1 VTVQPMKIIKSVT
14 EMQAFSEACRAQG
27 RTIVFVPTMGY
38 LHEGHAH
45 LMREG
50 RSLGDVLIASIFVNP
65 TQFGPGEDFEKYP
78 RDWERDAQLCE
89 SAGVDG
95 IFAPTAE
102 EMYPSGYQTSIT
114 VSQVSRNLCG
124 ISRPTHFQGVATV
137 VAKLFN
143 CVKPHVALF
152 GEKDF
157 QQLVVIQRMV
167 KDLNMDI
174 QIIGV
179 PTVREQDGLA
189 MSSRN
194 TYLSADEHVSALSLS
209 RGLSRAREL
218 FLQGERSSRVLIDTV
233 RGIIEK
239 EPCAAVDYIKVCDI
253 ETLQDI
259 DTITVPA
266 VMALAVKIGKAR
278 LIDNIV
284 LKNN

>member
-1 VTVQPMKIIKSVT
+1 MNVIKSVT
-14 EMQAFSEACRAQG
+14 EMQAFSEGCRKQG
-27 RTIVFVPTMGY
+27 KKISFVPTMGY
-38 LHEGHAH
+38 LHQGHAC
-45 LMREG
+45 LMQEG
-50 RSLGDVLIASIFVNP
+50 RKLGDILIVSIFVNP

-78 RDWERDAQLCE
+78 RDWDRDAQLCE
-89 SAGVDG
+89 SAGVDV

-102 EMYPSGYQTSIT
+102 EMYPQGYQTSIT
-114 VSQVSRNLCG
+114 VAHVSRNLCG
-124 ISRPTHFQGVATV
+124 VTRPTHFQGVATV

-143 CVKPHVALF
+143 CTKPHIALF

-194 TYLSADEHVSALSLS
+194 TYLSADERVSALSLS
-209 RGLSRAREL
+209 RGLKQAREL
-218 FLQGERSSRVLIDTV
+218 FHHGERSARVLIGTV
-233 RGIIEK
+233 REIIEK
-239 EPCAAVDYIKVCDI
+239 EQGTAVDYIKICDM

-259 DTITVPA
+259 DTIAGPA
-266 VMALAVKIGKAR
+266 VMALAIKIGKAR
-278 LIDNIV
+278 LIDNVV
-284 LKNN
+284 LKRE

>member
-1 VTVQPMKIIKSVT
+1 LHESMNVIKSVT
-14 EMQAFSEACRAQG
+14 EMQAFSEASRNQG
-27 RTIVFVPTMGY
+27 KKISFVPTMGY
-38 LHEGHAH
+38 LHQGHAH
-45 LMREG
+45 LMQEARK
-50 RSLGDVLIASIFVNP
+50 LGDVLIVSIFVNP

-89 SAGVDG
+89 SAGVDV

-102 EMYPSGYQTSIT
+102 EMYPQGYQTSIT

-124 ISRPTHFQGVATV
+124 ASRPTHFQGVATV

-194 TYLSADEHVSALSLS
+194 TYLSADERMSALSLS
-209 RGLSRAREL
+209 RGLIRAREL
-218 FLQGERSSRVLIDTV
+218 FQRGERSAHVLIETV
-233 RGIIEK
+233 REMIEK
-239 EPCAAVDYIKVCDI
+239 EQGTAVDYIKICDR
-253 ETLQDI
+253 ETLKDV
-259 DTITVPA
+259 DTIAGPA

-278 LIDNIV
+278 LIDNIA
-284 LKNN
+284 LGES

>member
-1 VTVQPMKIIKSVT
+1 MNVISSVT
-14 EMQAFSEACRAQG
+14 EMQAFSQASRSQG
-27 RTIVFVPTMGY
+27 QKIAFVPTMGY
-38 LHEGHAH
+38 LHHGHAR
-45 LMREG
+45 LMQEG
-50 RSLGDVLIASIFVNP
+50 RKLGDVLIVSIFVNP

-78 RDWERDAQLCE
+78 RDWDRDEQLCE
-89 SAGVDG
+89 SAGVDV

-102 EMYPSGYQTSIT
+102 EIYPHGYQTSIT
-114 VSQVSRNLCG
+114 VSQVTQNLCG
-124 ISRPTHFQGVATV
+124 VSRLTHFQGVATV

-143 CVKPHVALF
+143 CTKPHVALF

-194 TYLSADEHVSALSLS
+194 TYLSADERMSALSLS
-209 RGLSRAREL
+209 RGLARAREL
-218 FLQGERSSRVLIDTV
+218 FQQGERSALVLIATV
-233 RGIIEK
+233 RQIIEK
-239 EPCAAVDYIKVCDI
+239 EKCAAVEYVKVCDI

-259 DTITVPA
+259 DVISQSA

-284 LKNN
+284 LKNS

>member
-1 VTVQPMKIIKSVT
+1 
-14 EMQAFSEACRAQG
+14 
-27 RTIVFVPTMGY
+27 MGY
-38 LHEGHAH
+38 LHQGHAH
-45 LMREG
+45 LMQEG
-50 RSLGDVLIASIFVNP
+50 RKLGDVLIASIFVNP

-78 RDWERDAQLCE
+78 RDWERDAQLCA
-89 SAGVDG
+89 STGVDV

-102 EMYPSGYQTSIT
+102 EMYPQGYQTSIT
-114 VSQVSRNLCG
+114 VSQVSQNLCG
-124 ISRPTHFQGVATV
+124 VSRPTHFQGVATV

-143 CVKPHVALF
+143 CTKPHVALF

-174 QIIGV
+174 RIIGF

-194 TYLSADEHVSALSLS
+194 TYLNAEERISALSLS
-209 RGLSRAREL
+209 RGLARAREL
-218 FLQGERSSRVLIDTV
+218 FQQGERSARVLSATV
-233 RGIIEK
+233 RQIIEK
-239 EPCAAVDYIKVCDI
+239 EKCAAVDYIKVCDI

-259 DTITVPA
+259 ETIARPA

-278 LIDNIV
+278 LIDNVV
-284 LKNN
+284 LKIE

>member
-1 VTVQPMKIIKSVT
+1 MNVINSIT
-14 EMQAFSEACRAQG
+14 EMQAFSDACRKQG
-27 RTIVFVPTMGY
+27 KTIAFVPTMGY
-38 LHEGHAH
+38 LHQGHAH
-45 LMREG
+45 LMQEG
-50 RSLGDVLIASIFVNP
+50 RKLGDVLIASIFVNP

-78 RDWERDAQLCE
+78 RDWQRDAQLCA
-89 SAGVDG
+89 SAGVDV

-102 EMYPSGYQTSIT
+102 EMYPQGYQTSIT
-114 VSQVSRNLCG
+114 VSQVSQNLCG
-124 ISRPTHFQGVATV
+124 VSRPTHFQGVATV

-143 CVKPHVALF
+143 CTKPHVALF

-174 QIIGV
+174 RIIGF

-194 TYLSADEHVSALSLS
+194 TYLSAEERISALSLS
-209 RGLSRAREL
+209 RGLARAREL
-218 FLQGERSSRVLIDTV
+218 FQQGERSALVLIATV
-233 RGIIEK
+233 RQSIEK
-239 EPCAAVDYIKVCDI
+239 EKCAAVDYIKVCDI

-259 DTITVPA
+259 ETIARPA

-284 LKNN
+284 LKK

>member
-1 VTVQPMKIIKSVT
+1 MNIIKSVA
-14 EMQAFSEACRAQG
+14 EIQAFSDACRKQG
-27 RTIVFVPTMGY
+27 KTIVFVPTMGY
-38 LHEGHAH
+38 LHQGHAH
-45 LMREG
+45 LMQEG
-50 RSLGDVLIASIFVNP
+50 RKLGDVLIASIFVNP

-78 RDWERDAQLCE
+78 RDWERDAQLCA
-89 SAGVDG
+89 SAGVDV

-102 EMYPSGYQTSIT
+102 EMYPQGYQTSIT
-114 VSQVSRNLCG
+114 VSQVSQNLCG
-124 ISRPTHFQGVATV
+124 VSRPTHFQGVATV

-143 CVKPHVALF
+143 CTKPHVALF

-174 QIIGV
+174 RIIGF

-194 TYLSADEHVSALSLS
+194 TYLNAEERISALSLS
-209 RGLSRAREL
+209 QGLARAREL
-218 FLQGERSSRVLIDTV
+218 FQQGERSARVLSATV
-233 RGIIEK
+233 RQIIEK
-239 EPCAAVDYIKVCDI
+239 EKCAAVDYIKVCDI

-259 DTITVPA
+259 ETIARPA

-278 LIDNIV
+278 LIDNVV
-284 LKNN
+284 LKIE

>member
-1 VTVQPMKIIKSVT
+1 
-14 EMQAFSEACRAQG
+14 MQAFSDACRKQG
-27 RTIVFVPTMGY
+27 KTIVFVPTMGY
-38 LHEGHAH
+38 LHQGHAH
-45 LMREG
+45 LMQEG
-50 RSLGDVLIASIFVNP
+50 RKLGDVLIVSIFVNP

-78 RDWERDAQLCE
+78 RDWDRDAQLCA
-89 SAGVDG
+89 SAGVDV

-102 EMYPSGYQTSIT
+102 EMYPQGYQTSII
-114 VSQVSRNLCG
+114 VSQVSENLCG
-124 ISRPTHFQGVATV
+124 VSRPTHFQGVATV

-143 CVKPHVALF
+143 CTKPHVALF

-157 QQLVVIQRMV
+157 QQLVVIKRMV

-179 PTVREQDGLA
+179 PTVREQGGLA

-194 TYLSADEHVSALSLS
+194 TYLSADERISALSLS
-209 RGLSRAREL
+209 QGLARAREL
-218 FLQGERSSRVLIDTV
+218 FQQGERSALVLIGTV
-233 RGIIEK
+233 REIIEK
-239 EPCAAVDYIKVCDI
+239 EKCAAVEYIKVCDI

-259 DTITVPA
+259 ETIAQPA

-284 LKNN
+284 LKEE

>member
-1 VTVQPMKIIKSVT
+1 MNVIKSVK
-14 EMQAFSEACRAQG
+14 EMQAFSEASRSQG
-27 RTIVFVPTMGY
+27 QKIAFVPTMGY
-38 LHEGHAH
+38 LHHGHAR
-45 LMREG
+45 LMQEG
-50 RSLGDVLIASIFVNP
+50 RKLGDVLIVSIFVNP
-65 TQFGPGEDFEKYP
+65 TQFGAGEDFEKYP
-78 RDWERDAQLCE
+78 RDWDRDAQLCA
-89 SAGVDG
+89 SAGVDV

-102 EMYPSGYQTSIT
+102 EIYPHGYQTSIT
-114 VSQVSRNLCG
+114 VSQVTQNLCG
-124 ISRPTHFQGVATV
+124 VSRPTHFQGVAMV

-143 CVKPHVALF
+143 CTKPHVALF

-194 TYLSADEHVSALSLS
+194 TYLSADERMSALSLS

-218 FLQGERSSRVLIDTV
+218 FQQGERSALVLIATV
-233 RGIIEK
+233 RQIIEK
-239 EPCAAVDYIKVCDI
+239 EKCAAVEYVKVCDI

-259 DTITVPA
+259 DVISQPA

-284 LKNN
+284 LKE

>member
-1 VTVQPMKIIKSVT
+1 
-14 EMQAFSEACRAQG
+14 
-27 RTIVFVPTMGY
+27 MGY
-38 LHEGHAH
+38 LHHGHAR
-45 LMREG
+45 LMQEG
-50 RSLGDVLIASIFVNP
+50 RKLGDVLIVSIFVNP

-89 SAGVDG
+89 AAGVDV

-102 EMYPSGYQTSIT
+102 EMYPQGYQTSIT
-114 VSQVSRNLCG
+114 VSQVSQNLCG
-124 ISRPTHFQGVATV
+124 VSRPTHFQSVATV

-143 CVKPHVALF
+143 CTKPHVALF

-157 QQLVVIQRMV
+157 QQLVVIRRMV

-194 TYLSADEHVSALSLS
+194 TYLSADERMSALSLS
-209 RGLSRAREL
+209 RGLARAREL
-218 FLQGERSSRVLIDTV
+218 FQQGERSALVLIATV
-233 RGIIEK
+233 RQIIEK
-239 EPCAAVDYIKVCDI
+239 EKCAAVEYVKVCDI

-259 DTITVPA
+259 DVISQSA

-284 LKNN
+284 LKNS

>member
-1 VTVQPMKIIKSVT
+1 MNVIKSVK
-14 EMQAFSEACRAQG
+14 EMQAFSEASRSQG
-27 RTIVFVPTMGY
+27 QKIAFVPTMGY
-38 LHEGHAH
+38 LHHGHAR
-45 LMREG
+45 LMQEG
-50 RSLGDVLIASIFVNP
+50 RKLGDVLIVSIFVNP
-65 TQFGPGEDFEKYP
+65 TQFGAGEDFEKYP
-78 RDWERDAQLCE
+78 RDWDRDAQLCA
-89 SAGVDG
+89 SAGVDV

-102 EMYPSGYQTSIT
+102 EIYPHGYQTSIT
-114 VSQVSRNLCG
+114 VSQVTQNLCG
-124 ISRPTHFQGVATV
+124 VSRPTHFQGVAMV

-143 CVKPHVALF
+143 CTKPHVALF

-194 TYLSADEHVSALSLS
+194 TYLSADERMSALSLS

-218 FLQGERSSRVLIDTV
+218 FQQGERSALVLIATV
-233 RGIIEK
+233 RQIIEK
-239 EPCAAVDYIKVCDI
+239 EKCAAVEYVQVCDI

-259 DTITVPA
+259 DVISQPA

-284 LKNN
+284 LKE

>member
-1 VTVQPMKIIKSVT
+1 MKIIKSVK
-14 EMQAFSEACRAQG
+14 EMQAFSEACRTQG
-27 RTIVFVPTMGY
+27 RTIAFVPTMGY
-38 LHEGHAH
+38 LHQGHAH

-50 RSLGDVLIASIFVNP
+50 RKLGDVLIVSIFVNP

-89 SAGVDG
+89 SVGADV
-95 IFAPTAE
+95 IFAPTAA
-102 EMYPSGYQTSIT
+102 EMYPQGYQTAIT
-114 VSQVSRNLCG
+114 VSQVSQNLCG
-124 ISRPTHFQGVATV
+124 AARPTHFQGVATV

-143 CVKPHVALF
+143 CAKPHVALF

-157 QQLVVIQRMV
+157 QQLVVIRRMV
-167 KDLNMDI
+167 QDLNMDI

-194 TYLSADEHVSALSLS
+194 TYLSADERVSALSLS
-209 RGLSRAREL
+209 RGLNRAQEL
-218 FLQGERSSRVLIDTV
+218 FQQGERRSRVLINTV
-233 RGIIEK
+233 REMIEK
-239 EPCAAVDYIKVCDI
+239 EPGAAVDYIKVCDI

-259 DTITVPA
+259 ETIAGPA
-266 VMALAVKIGKAR
+266 VIALAVKIGRAR

-284 LKNN
+284 LK